1 MIAVA
6 LGKLVMY
13 LCLTLIMGYWVL
25 HVCPRERH
33 PEADVPRGVLVTAY
47 LLFPVALLIPPL
59 YVSYV
64 ITPQVEETFWQVL
77 KSVLMTFEMGEALLA
92 GVLLVGGL
100 GLVLINVL
108 GSRAAVA
115 AFRVLLGEEGLA
127 RQLARERAA
136 ITDLFQLDLPL
147 PVLLL
152 LLLASVV
159 MAPVSEEIFFRGYVH
174 GVLRARLGAGA
185 AYVSAAAFAAAHM
198 YLVHFLPLF
207 LMGILLARL
216 YERGGTLVAPVL
228 AHAVVNLVVA
238 LSLRL

>member
-1 MIAVA
+1 MAV
-6 LGKLVMY
+6 Y
-13 LCLTLIMGYWVL
+13 LLAM
-25 HVCPRERH
+25 
-33 PEADVPRGVLVTAY
+33 VLVPWLA
-47 LLFPVALLIPPL
+47 
-59 YVSYV
+59 
-64 ITPQVEETFWQVL
+64 
-77 KSVLMTFEMGEALLA
+77 A
-92 GVLLVGGL
+92 GVLRAAVPDAGMPGPVREAALTGGVLLVQGVALIGFTVGHVLGPRGLGLPPAALGLSPVEWRAGAGLGLVGGL